1 TPEHIRMMGDKV
13 MAKRVAAE
21 LGLPTVPGSD
31 GAITDVEAA
40 IARAERIGFPV
51 LLKAAG
57 GGGGRGMKV
66 AHDAA
71 ELRAQLPIARA
82 EAKAFFGNDEVY
94 FERYLDRPRH
104 IEVQILGDGKGA
116 CIHLGERDCTV
127 QRSHQKIIEE
137 APSPVLTAAQRAA
150 IGTTATDAMKT
161 LRYRGAG
168 TLEFLYQDGH
178 FAFIEMNT
186 RIQVEHP
193 VSEAISGIDLVRE
206 QIRIA
211 AGEAL
216 GYDQGAIHLG
226 GHAIECRINA
236 ENPVSFMP
244 SPGTVT
250 AYHAPGGYGIR
261 VDSALYP
268 GYTVPSQYDSL
279 VAKLI
284 AYGKTREECV
294 MRLKRALE
302 EYVIAG
308 IETNI
313 PLHRRLLDE
322 PDFLSGNYDVHW
334 LERLVGRVS

>member
-1 TPEHIRMMGDKV
+1 VLTPAE
-13 MAKRVAAE
+13 RVRIGE
-21 LGLPTVPGSD
+21 V
-31 GAITDVEAA
+31 A
-40 IARAERIGFPV
+40 IAA
-51 LLKAAG
+51 
-57 GGGGRGMKV
+57 MTT
-66 AHDAA
+66 
-71 ELRAQLPIARA
+71 
-82 EAKAFFGNDEVY
+82 
-94 FERYLDRPRH
+94 
-104 IEVQILGDGKGA
+104 LG
-116 CIHLGERDCTV
+116 
-127 QRSHQKIIEE
+127 
-137 APSPVLTAAQRAA
+137 
-150 IGTTATDAMKT
+150 
-161 LRYRGAG
+161 YRGAG

-193 VSEAISGIDLVRE
+193 VSEMISSIDLVRE

-211 AGEAL
+211 SGEAL
-216 GYDQGAIHLG
+216 GYDQSAIHLT

-284 AYGKTREECV
+284 AYGRTREECV
-294 MRLKRALE
+294 MRLKRALH
-302 EYVIAG
+302 EYVIDG

-322 PDFLSGNYDVHW
+322 PDFIANAYDVHW